1 MICTKEKD
9 PVCAS
14 DGKTYPTKC
23 VMERKACEAGAKIT
37 VVSKGKCPQKKAFKG
52 KHFFAHCISRFLI
65 RM

>member
-37 VVSKGKCPQKKAFKG
+37 VVSKGKCLQKKAFKG
-52 KHFFAHCISRFLI
+52 KHFFAH
-65 RM
+65 